1 MSLEKKISSVKAFLT
16 GEEGDEN
23 FIFFRH
29 LHLEGRKTNK
39 PPEGQKPRSQEQS
52 WEGIF
57 EGWGWSSWNQHKVRL
72 SIQCHFEEGDG
83 VVEINVLEG
92 IHHNLANSKQ
102 QLENQF

>member
-1 MSLEKKISSVKAFLT
+1 MMSLEKKISSVKAFLT

-57 EGWGWSSWNQHKVRL
+57 EGWGWSSWNQQTGGEVPHGTRRRHFT
-72 SIQCHFEEGDG
+72 SITRYCDTP
-83 VVEINVLEG
+83 
-92 IHHNLANSKQ
+92 
-102 QLENQF
+102 